1 MSKVLI
7 SFLGIGDI
15 DSRSYQNVTY
25 HFVKDGGDV
34 TNEFISLAIRERY
47 DIDKIILI
55 GTKGSVWENIYHYL
69 TGKEDET
76 FVKLQRTCSNYTLKE
91 ELDQKEPTVPSIA
104 DMDKIEE
111 ALGEE
116 SKIILITFGCNEA
129 AQRYNAERIMDLE
142 KYIDNKDEVYVDITH
157 SFRSLPMYLMNCLI
171 YIQRVKNIKI
181 SKILYGMREPGIDYV
196 PVVELN
202 SALDIYDWISGIDA
216 LINYGN
222 GYVIY
227 EKLQQSHSKKD
238 QKYAEDIANY
248 SDVFNVNSISDI
260 KPEINRLK
268 KLKVEDMESKMGQLA
283 LRSVIKECK
292 RLDAKSEEPIS
303 SYLLELSR
311 MQFERRNYGIAFL
324 ALKEA
329 IIYYIVEQNDDGAMI
344 TVNENRSSNISNA
357 IYQCTFLRGE
367 QRCVKHPQDNWW
379 RSGNY
384 DNRETEWV
392 KNTLHGKDKLIIT
405 FCKIN
410 GYRNG
415 IAHLKQNNADFNGY
429 RNGIAHK
436 KQNNANFLTM
446 INDLED
452 ALAVVSSYLQA
463 NDL

>member
-7 SFLGIGDI
+7 SFLGVGDTEN
-15 DSRSYQNVTY
+15 RLYQNVTY
-25 HFVKDGGDV
+25 HFVKDDGDV

-47 DIDKIILI
+47 NIDKMILI
-55 GTKGSVWENIYHYL
+55 GTKGSVWENLYHYL
-69 TGKEDET
+69 TDKEDET
-76 FVKLQRTCSNYTLKE
+76 FENLQRTCSNYTLKE
-91 ELDQKEPTVPSIA
+91 ELDQKEPTAPTIA
-104 DMDKIEE
+104 DMNKIEE
-111 ALGEE
+111 VLGEE

-181 SKILYGMREPGIDYV
+181 SKILYGMRDPNIDYV

-202 SALDIYDWISGIDA
+202 SALDIYDWISGVDA

-238 QKYAEDIANY
+238 QEYAKDIANY
-248 SDVFNVNSISDI
+248 SNVFNVNSISDI
-260 KPEINRLK
+260 KSVINKLK
-268 KLKVEDMESKMGQLA
+268 KLKAEDMESKMGQLA

-292 RLDAKSEEPIS
+292 RLGTKSEDPIS

-311 MQFERRNYGIAFL
+311 MQFERRNYGFAFL

-329 IIYYIVEQNDDGAMI
+329 IIYYIVEQNADGAMI
-344 TVNENRSSNISNA
+344 TVSEKRSKSISSA
-357 IYQCTFLRGE
+357 IIQCTFLRGE

-379 RSGNY
+379 ISGYN
-384 DNRETEWV
+384 DDRETEWV
-392 KNTLHGKDKLIIT
+392 KNTLRGQKELILT
-405 FCKIN
+405 YYKIN
-410 GYRNG
+410 EYRNG
-415 IAHLKQNNADFNGY
+415 TAHLKQNNVDFSN
-429 RNGIAHK
+429 
-436 KQNNANFLTM
+436 M
-446 INDLED
+446 IKDLEN
-452 ALAVVSSYLQA
+452 ALEVVSRYLQA